1 MLRYHSRHEMWL
13 AVNLFDLAT
22 VLIAIVFALWGFQQG
37 AITGFFSLAGFALGA
52 LVAVQIALHVVPGGA
67 RSAYVSLI
75 ALVLAAGIGTF
86 AAEIVGSAAA
96 RLSSMI
102 PGAGLQLANGMLGG
116 AIFVVLALSLA
127 WLLAAAALRSPVT
140 TQLRSEVQKSAIL
153 RALNKIV
160 PPSRELLNALGR
172 IDPLPELA
180 GPSAPV
186 GAPDPKALSDPDVR
200 GAGASV
206 VRILGTACGLGV
218 EGSGWVVSPRMVV
231 TNAHVISG
239 QSDTTVQ
246 QDGNGFR
253 LPARAVTLDV
263 RNDLALLYV
272 PDLDRPALRLV
283 EEPEVGAKTVI
294 LGYPRNGPFD
304 ARPARVGPTRTVA
317 SRDAYGRGPV
327 PRTITAF
334 RGVVRQGNSGGPLVD
349 TAGRVQGTIFAATV
363 GGRQRGGYSVPP
375 EIIRAA
381 TRRAN
386 PSITVSTGP
395 CS

>member
-1 MLRYHSRHEMWL
+1 MAL
-13 AVNLFDLAT
+13 
-22 VLIAIVFALWGFQQG
+22 VFALWGFQQG

-52 LVAVQIALHVVPGGA
+52 LVAVQLAPHVVPGGA

-96 RLSSMI
+96 RLSEMI
-102 PGAGLQLANGMLGG
+102 PAPLQLANGILGG
-116 AIFVVLALSLA
+116 AMFVVLALSLA
-127 WLLAAAALRSPVT
+127 WLLGAAALRSPVT
-140 TQLRSEVQKSAIL
+140 TQLRSGVQQSAIL
-153 RALNKIV
+153 RELNKIV
-160 PPSRELLNALGR
+160 HPSRELLNALGR

-180 GPSAPV
+180 GPSARV
-186 GAPDPKALSDPDVR
+186 GAPDSKSLSDPEVR
-200 GAGASV
+200 AAGTSV
-206 VRILGTACGLGV
+206 VRVLGTACGLGV

-253 LPARAVTLDV
+253 LPARAVAFDV
-263 RNDLALLYV
+263 RNDLALLHV
-272 PDLDRPALRLV
+272 PDLDRPALPLT
-283 EEPEVGAKTVI
+283 EQPAVGAKAVI
-294 LGYPRNGPFD
+294 LGYPRNGPFA
-304 ARPARVGPTRTVA
+304 ARAARIGPTRTVA
-317 SRDAYGRGPV
+317 SRDAYGRGPT

-334 RGVVRQGNSGGPLVD
+334 RGLVRQGNSGGPLVD
-349 TAGRVQGTIFAATV
+349 TNGRVQGTIFAATV

-375 EIIRAA
+375 VLIRAA
-381 TRRAN
+381 TQQAN
-386 PSITVSTGP
+386 PNITVSTGP